1 MKEDV
6 FRATLYELDII
17 NRNFNISSAETP
29 ETPDLSVQT
38 LIVTPQGT

>member
-6 FRATLYELDII
+6 SRATLYELDIV
-17 NRNFNISSAETP
+17 NRNFNLSSAETP
-29 ETPDLSVQT
+29 EAPDLNVQT